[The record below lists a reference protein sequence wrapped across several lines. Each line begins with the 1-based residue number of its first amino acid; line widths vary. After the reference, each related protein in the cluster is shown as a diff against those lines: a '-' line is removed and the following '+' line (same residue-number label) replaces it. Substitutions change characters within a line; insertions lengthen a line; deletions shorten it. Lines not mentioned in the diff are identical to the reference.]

1 MNAEPAMNPE
11 LVQELE
17 RALEAERIRLEAELA
32 SFATKDPRMKDDWDA
47 GFPKDAAKGELP
59 DEEEQA
65 DIREEYEA
73 DLASEQG
80 LEGRLRSVRRALE
93 RMRDGSYGACKT
105 CGQPIPEERL
115 CANPAAEYDT
125 AHEPRGEL

>member
-1 MNAEPAMNPE
+1 MNPE
-11 LVQELE
+11 LLRELE
-17 RALEAERIRLEAELA
+17 EMLNAERARLEAELA

-47 GFPKDAAKGELP
+47 TFPQSAPGGDRP

-73 DLASEQG
+73 DLAGEQS

-93 RMRDGSYGACKT
+93 RIRAGSYGMCKT
-105 CGQPIPEERL
+105 CSQPIPEERL
-115 CANPAAEYDT
+115 RANPAAEFDI
-125 AHEPRGEL
+125 AHEPRDS